1 MPPFRASSMTLEELL
16 AGRHRLKIPGY
27 QRAFSWTSTEVG
39 QLLDDVLTALDE
51 PNDADAD
58 YFLGAVVLMEAG
70 DGRTSEPGAPAP
82 LPALEI
88 VDGLQR
94 LVTLTILFAVLRD
107 IAADEDGD
115 VAAAAANCVSACS
128 NADESRPGR
137 PRLELTDD
145 TQGFFRDFVQQPG
158 ATSAMPEDDD
168 LSAPEVRLLAVREY
182 LMAALVGESAE
193 RRRQLVGF
201 LRTGCHCAVIVA
213 RTLDRAHR
221 IFAVINDRGLPL
233 TRGDILRAEILGSV
247 ATERRDELTRLWRS
261 AEHRLGGS
269 LEELLSHLRTIEG
282 RSRTRIIDEIRVLV
296 GRSGDAEA
304 FLVSSLL
311 PYASILA
318 AIRSPQEEADGL
330 PADVNRCLGYLGWLG
345 SHDWVPPL
353 MLYWRRVE
361 GEAEHLV
368 PFLRRL
374 ERLAYGLRLLGVG
387 LDKRTSRYRALIEAI
402 RSGALNETG
411 GPLELTRDELRLI
424 RHNLRALHV
433 RSQLACKLVL
443 LRLNDAIAGS
453 PQHLSPSELTVEH
466 VLPQKPGRNS
476 EWRRWFPSADER
488 ERCTQSLGNL
498 ILVPRHKNEEARNSE
513 FSRKLAIYFDGR
525 TQLPL
530 ITRDIDGRSEWRPE
544 DIWRREDRLLG
555 ALEELWEIGGA
566 RTKDSPMEEPIGA
579 RSVKDTS
586 TPRLLLAA
594 MARR

>member
-1 MPPFRASSMTLEELL
+1 MTLEELL
-16 AGRHRLKIPGY
+16 AGRHRLKVPGY
-27 QRAFSWTSTEVG
+27 QRAFSWTSNEVG
-39 QLLDDVLTALDE
+39 QLLDDVLSALDE
-51 PNDADAD
+51 VNEADAE
-58 YFLGAVVLMEAG
+58 YFLGAVVLMEADDSG
-70 DGRTSEPGAPAP
+70 AFEPGAAGAAP
-82 LPALEI
+82 LPVLEI

-107 IAADEDGD
+107 IAEGEDG
-115 VAAAAANCVSACS
+115 AAAAAAAHCV
-128 NADESRPGR
+128 ADPGNTDEAR
-137 PRLELTDD
+137 TGGLRIELTED
-145 TQGFFRDFVQQPG
+145 TQRFFRDFVQEPG

-168 LSAPEVRLLAVREY
+168 MAAPEARLLAVREH

-193 RRRQLVGF
+193 RRSHLVSF

-247 ATERRDELTRLWRS
+247 ATERRDELTQLWRS

-269 LEELLSHLRTIEG
+269 MEELLSHLRTIEG
-282 RSRTRIIDEIRVLV
+282 RSRTRIIDEIRTLV
-296 GRSGDAEA
+296 GRSGDAET

-318 AIRSPQEEADGL
+318 AIRPAPDDGGRT
-330 PADVNRCLGYLGWLG
+330 PDEVNLRLGYLGWLG

-353 MLYWRRVE
+353 MLFWKGAE
-361 GEAEHLV
+361 GRPELLM

-402 RSGALNETG
+402 RSGVPDRAG

-424 RHNLRALHV
+424 GHNLRALHV
-433 RSQLACKLVL
+433 RSQLACKLIL

-453 PQHLSPSELTVEH
+453 PQYLNPSDLTVEH

-498 ILVPRHKNEEARNSE
+498 ILVPRHKNEAARNSE
-513 FSRKLAIYFDGR
+513 FGRKLAIYFDGNA
-525 TQLPL
+525 QLPL
-530 ITRDIDGRSEWRPE
+530 ITRDIEGRAEWRPE
-544 DIWRREDRLLG
+544 DIWRREERLLG
-555 ALEELWEIGGA
+555 VLDQLWEISAAKAAVA
-566 RTKDSPMEEPIGA
+566 RTDVPASALGA
-579 RSVKDTS
+579 MTRTLK
-586 TPRLLLAA
+586 PRPLLPAA
-594 MARR
+594 ARR